1 MFINRINISSVNFGI
16 FVMEPKDDRKGAKPQ
31 TKGDE
36 FVKSSVIIEMK
47 TLPNF
52 EEESYESIEGKN
64 LWIDDTKRFL
74 KSHPSQ
80 AGNVADNFVHMIY
93 SNSFLKD
100 LQNAKKS
107 GDDVDVDSFFAKAS
121 LLVDALY
128 RRKLS
133 AEDMADIEDGLDLL
147 EYSYENDSLIEL
159 ANKKDHSVWLDDFV
173 SLGKDDLPE
182 EKRSKIEEDL
192 QEYFD
197 ESFLVAPKP
206 VLKLEMQIDEETAD
220 GTYIE
225 AFRKFLTMSR
235 NAAKKYKNED
245 N

>member
-1 MFINRINISSVNFGI
+1 M
-16 FVMEPKDDRKGAKPQ
+16 
-31 TKGDE
+31 
-36 FVKSSVIIEMK
+36 
-47 TLPNF
+47 
-52 EEESYESIEGKN
+52 
-64 LWIDDTKRFL
+64 
-74 KSHPSQ
+74 
-80 AGNVADNFVHMIY
+80 
-93 SNSFLKD
+93 
-100 LQNAKKS
+100 
-107 GDDVDVDSFFAKAS
+107 DS
-121 LLVDALY
+121 LY

-182 EKRSKIEEDL
+182 EKRSQIEEDL

-220 GTYIE
+220 ETYIE
-225 AFRKFLTMSR
+225 AFRRFLTMSR
-235 NAAKKYKNED
+235 NSAKKYKNED

>member
-1 MFINRINISSVNFGI
+1 M
-16 FVMEPKDDRKGAKPQ
+16 
-31 TKGDE
+31 
-36 FVKSSVIIEMK
+36 
-47 TLPNF
+47 
-52 EEESYESIEGKN
+52 
-64 LWIDDTKRFL
+64 
-74 KSHPSQ
+74 
-80 AGNVADNFVHMIY
+80 
-93 SNSFLKD
+93 
-100 LQNAKKS
+100 
-107 GDDVDVDSFFAKAS
+107 
-121 LLVDALY
+121 DALY

-173 SLGKDDLPE
+173 SLGNDDLPE
-182 EKRSKIEEDL
+182 EKRSQIEEDL

-235 NAAKKYKNED
+235 NSAKKYKNED